1 MQNTEA
7 DEAAAI
13 EALILEAGCD
23 DREQAILRQR
33 YIGAEPRSLVQ
44 VAAPFAITKQR
55 LQQIEAALILRLAR
69 SGLDL
74 PATVAATAFEGQHP
88 LAQAHHRRREA
99 ARRRCVDCGEPT
111 RAQSLYCQD
120 HRQLVL
126 PCSVCGTPFKRNRA
140 THQRRANDARYVT
153 GEVFCSKRCFGSALG
168 RGDLSAAGGKTP

>member
-1 MQNTEA
+1 MAQT
-7 DEAAAI
+7 EAAAI
-13 EALILEAGCD
+13 DALIREAGCD

-33 YIGAEPRSLVQ
+33 YTGAEPRSMAQ
-44 VAAPFAITKQR
+44 VAADYAITKSR
-55 LQQIEAALILRLAR
+55 LQQVEAALVLRLAR

-74 PATVAATAFEGQHP
+74 PPTLAATAFEGQQP
-88 LAQAHHRRREA
+88 RNQFLRRRREA
-99 ARRRCVDCGEPT
+99 ARRRCDICSEPT
-111 RAQSLYCQD
+111 RAQSAFCET